1 MENNLE
7 VASEMGN
14 VKLDTL
20 VTYLYHN
27 CLLNALDSVVS
38 KRWNRTGCHNIE
50 IKWLPEQHSN
60 NTGKKIV

>member
-38 KRWNRTGCHNIE
+38 KR
-50 IKWLPEQHSN
+50 
-60 NTGKKIV
+60 